1 MSRRDG
7 GADLG
12 TRALTIQDLGSL
24 AEIMGAVATVATLIY
39 LAIQIRDNTFAV
51 RSSAAQ
57 SVHEAFSTWY
67 RMLAADA
74 DLAQLVANGARD
86 YVSLN
91 ETERARFVATFMAF
105 LSCSQDAFIK
115 WRDGSLAPELWSGW
129 ELVILNLIGA
139 PGGKQFWEERGYLF
153 GDPFRRHV
161 EGDLMKRKLHPR
173 AKPMGA
179 FSIGDPEV

>member
-1 MSRRDG
+1 MPRRDG
-7 GADLG
+7 GAALG
-12 TRALTIQDLGSL
+12 ARALTIQDLGSL
-24 AEIMGAVATVATLIY
+24 GEIVGAVATVATLIY

-67 RMLAADA
+67 RMLSADA
-74 DLAQLVANGARD
+74 DLAQLVANGLRD
-86 YVSLN
+86 YASLT

-115 WRDGSLAPELWSGW
+115 WQEGSLAPELWSGW
-129 ELVILNLIGA
+129 EQVILNLIGS
-139 PGGKQFWEERGYLF
+139 PGGREFWGERGYLF

-179 FSIGDPEV
+179 FSIGDLEV